1 MINVVPYSIFEF
13 GPRLIMAKIHDAL
26 KPIQWLIG
34 TWESVSA
41 KGHFPTIKDFVYS
54 EVLKF
59 ESLGQPLLNYEAR
72 SRNPVTEVPMHLESG
87 FLRIKPGSNQLAF
100 MISHNFGLTVLE
112 EGMGKENELELES
125 KTISRMSFAKDPSV
139 KALKKTYKLNEDGT
153 LEIRTDM
160 ETDNTPM
167 TNHLVAVYKR
177 KDL

>member
-1 MINVVPYSIFEF
+1 
-13 GPRLIMAKIHDAL
+13 MAKIHEAL

-54 EVLKF
+54 ETLKF

-72 SRNPVTEVPMHLESG
+72 SHNTATGAPMHLESG
-87 FLRIKPGSNQLAF
+87 FLRIKPGTNQLAF
-100 MISHNFGLTVLE
+100 MISHNFGLVVLE
-112 EGMGKENELELES
+112 EGTAKENELELES
-125 KTISRMSFAKDPSV
+125 RSVGRMSFAKDPSV
-139 KALKKTYKLNEDGT
+139 KALRKFYKLNEDGT

-160 ETDNTPM
+160 ETTNTAM

-177 KDL
+177 K